1 MQFDPSP
8 RRGEPNLAKKT
19 PDYFL
24 WANQRVSNLINQW
37 TLSIHFQ
44 FSNNYFFESYFS
56 SIVLNHKLKKIL
68 KEMKITFPPNL
79 TNTNKVYNFYFLTKI
94 DE

>member
-1 MQFDPSP
+1 M
-8 RRGEPNLAKKT
+8 
-19 PDYFL
+19 
-24 WANQRVSNLINQW
+24 
-37 TLSIHFQ
+37 HFQ